1 MKKLI
6 RAATSL
12 RDDEK
17 MDLLID
23 RLAEHLGYE
32 DMVLSL
38 IKYYPAA
45 NVVEALEDI
54 ANQFD
59 IDISDIE
66 EDY

>member
-1 MKKLI
+1 MKKYI
-6 RAATSL
+6 KSATSL

-17 MDLLID
+17 MDLLLD
-23 RLAEHLGYE
+23 RLVEHLSYE

-45 NVVEALEDI
+45 DVVEALEDI

-66 EDY
+66 EE

>member
-1 MKKLI
+1 
-6 RAATSL
+6 
-12 RDDEK
+12 
-17 MDLLID
+17 MDLLLD
-23 RLAEHLGYE
+23 RLVEHLSYE

-45 NVVEALEDI
+45 DVVEALEDI